1 MFKYIVQTKNIIL
14 LLHKIYFLV
23 VLIIFY
29 HTCNLILKYQV
40 NYFKKYKDKINK
52 IKSSADVKLLVIYY
66 ISPCFKCNGFRRYFV
81 TKYTITY
88 IKL

>member
-1 MFKYIVQTKNIIL
+1 MFKYMVQTKNIIL
-14 LLHKIYFLV
+14 LFHKIYFLV

-52 IKSSADVKLLVIYY
+52 IKLSADVKLLVIYY
-66 ISPCFKCNGFRRYFV
+66 IPPCFKCNCFRRYFV
-81 TKYTITY
+81 TKYIITY
-88 IKL
+88 TKL